1 MAEILGVEIADYV
14 PTGRTSITLMGL
26 SLSKTP
32 MAEMLGVKIADY
44 FFTGRT
50 LIALIGQP
58 LSKTPMA
65 EMLGV
70 EIAHYSTPPTT
81 SSVAAADRGTA

>member
-1 MAEILGVEIADYV
+1 
-14 PTGRTSITLMGL
+14 
-26 SLSKTP
+26 
-32 MAEMLGVKIADY
+32 MAEMLGVEIADY

-50 LIALIGQP
+50 SIALMGQP

-70 EIAHYSTPPTT
+70 DIADYVPT
-81 SSVAAADRGTA
+81 